1 MDTKSTGGGLSH
13 CNLDRRSFLKLS
25 MTLACGLLVPFPVRA
40 AINTSSSAARSISL
54 RNTHTGESLEKVTYF
69 AEGQYLPEALREI
82 DVLLRDHRN
91 GEIRTID
98 PKLYDQLFELGRAM
112 DHAGPFEIISGYRS
126 PASNSELRN
135 QSRGVAKRSFH
146 LTGQAVDI
154 RLPGVQ
160 LAQLRSAAIAHRAGG
175 VGFYPSSG
183 FVHIDTGPFRTW

>member
-1 MDTKSTGGGLSH
+1 MDTKPTGGGLSH
-13 CNLDRRSFLKLS
+13 CNLDRRSFLKLG

-40 AINTSSSAARSISL
+40 AINASTSATRSISL

-69 AEGQYLPEALREI
+69 ADGQYLPEALQEI

-98 PKLYDQLFELGRAM
+98 PKLYDQLFELGRSM
-112 DHAGPFEIISGYRS
+112 EHAGPFEIISGYRS
-126 PASNSELRN
+126 PASNNELRN

-160 LAQLRSAAIAHRAGG
+160 LTQLRRAAIAQRAGG

-183 FVHIDTGPFRTW
+183 FVHVDTGPFRTW